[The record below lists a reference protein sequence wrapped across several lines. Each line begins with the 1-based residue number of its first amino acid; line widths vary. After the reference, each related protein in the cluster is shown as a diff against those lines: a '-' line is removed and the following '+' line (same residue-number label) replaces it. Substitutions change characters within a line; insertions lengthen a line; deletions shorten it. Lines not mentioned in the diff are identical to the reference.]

1 MSFIGGMFVG
11 AIVGYFAAALCA
23 VAGKDDRK

>member
-1 MSFIGGMFVG
+1 MSFIGGMFVV

-23 VAGKDDRK
+23 VAGKDDKK